1 MFMSTPIDSVATTF
15 ARSLTTALFVVILL
29 PLSSC
34 EKFSSSKRSAADDSL
49 AMTVPGDPQNTN
61 IRRTY
66 YPDGKIHKEIV
77 TNNGTKSGIS
87 KEYYKN
93 GKVFQE
99 VNYVANLREGIAR
112 RYFDT
117 GVLSQETP
125 YKNDKMHGVQKKYRR
140 SGKLMA
146 EVPYF
151 EGHRCIGL
159 KEFTTEGV
167 VKVRYPTI
175 EITPINTI
183 LKDGNFILEVRMS
196 DDSKG
201 VEYYTGELVDGK
213 YIKEEMN
220 TVFDK
225 KDGVARIYYSVPKGD
240 FRMEK
245 VNVIA
250 KVKTAQSNYYITQK
264 SYHLAVENR

>member
-1 MFMSTPIDSVATTF
+1 MSKPIDSVATTI
-15 ARSLTTALFVVILL
+15 SLTFTTAFFFVAFLA
-29 PLSSC
+29 LSSC
-34 EKFSSSKRSAADDSL
+34 EKFSDTKRSLADDSL
-49 AMTVPGDPQNTN
+49 AMTVSGDPENTN

-99 VNYVANLREGIAR
+99 VNYVANLREGVAR

-125 YKNDKMHGVQKKYRR
+125 YKNDKMHGIQKKYRR
-140 SGKLMA
+140 SGKLMS

-159 KEFTTEGV
+159 KEYTADGK
-167 VKVRYPTI
+167 VKVRYPSI
-175 EITPINTI
+175 VVTPINN
-183 LKDGNFILEVRMS
+183 LRVDENYILEIRMS

-201 VEYYTGELVDGK
+201 VEYYTGALVDGK

-220 TVFDK
+220 TIFDTK
-225 KDGVARIYYSVPKGD
+225 KGVARIYFAIPRGD
-240 FRMEK
+240 RRDE
-245 VNVIA
+245 VINVIA
-250 KVKTAQSNYYITQK
+250 KVKTAQSNYYITQT
-264 SYHLAVENR
+264 SYHLSVKN

>member
-1 MFMSTPIDSVATTF
+1 MRKPIVSRGLTSALSVTNAFFILIVLMFA
-15 ARSLTTALFVVILL
+15 
-29 PLSSC
+29 SC
-34 EKFSSSKRSAADDSL
+34 NTMTSESSAADDSL
-49 AMTVPGDPQNTN
+49 SMSVPGDPKDAN

-93 GKVFQE
+93 GQVFQE

-125 YKNDKMHGVQKKYRR
+125 YKNDKMHGIQKKYRR

-146 EVPYF
+146 EIPYF
-151 EGHRCIGL
+151 EGHLCVGI
-159 KEFTTEGV
+159 KEYTTEGV
-167 VKVRYPTI
+167 VKVRYPDI
-175 EITPINTI
+175 EITPINTVQ
-183 LKDGNFILEVRMS
+183 KDNSFILEISMS
-196 DDSKG
+196 DNSKG
-201 VEYYTGELVDGK
+201 VDYYTGELVDGK

-220 TVFDK
+220 SIFDTK
-225 KDGVARIYYSVPKGD
+225 GGVARIHYTIPKGD
-240 FRMEK
+240 SRNETI
-245 VNVIA
+245 NIIA

-264 SYHLAVENR
+264 SYRLSVRH

>member
-1 MFMSTPIDSVATTF
+1 MRKPIDS
-15 ARSLTTALFVVILL
+15 RRLTTALL
-29 PLSSC
+29 LSSSFLLLIALTFASC
-34 EKFSSSKRSAADDSL
+34 KTSTDETASADDSL
-49 AMTVPGDPQNTN
+49 AMTVLGDPKDAN

-146 EVPYF
+146 EIPYF
-151 EGHRCIGL
+151 EGHQCVGL
-159 KEFTTEGV
+159 KEYTTEGV
-167 VKVRYPTI
+167 VKVRYPDI
-175 EITPINTI
+175 VITPINTV
-183 LKDGNFILEVRMS
+183 LKDNNFILEISMS

-201 VEYYTGELVDGK
+201 VDYYTGELVDGK

-220 TVFDK
+220 SIFDTK
-225 KDGVARIYYSVPKGD
+225 GGVARIYYTIPRGD
-240 FRMEK
+240 SRNET
-245 VNVIA
+245 VNIIA

-264 SYHLAVENR
+264 SYHLQVRH

>member
-1 MFMSTPIDSVATTF
+1 MSKPIDSVATTF
-15 ARSLTTALFVVILL
+15 AQSLTTVLFVVILL
-29 PLSSC
+29 PLWSC

-49 AMTVPGDPQNTN
+49 ALTVPGDPQNTN

-125 YKNDKMHGVQKKYRR
+125 YKNDKMHGIQKKYRR
-140 SGKLMA
+140 SGKLMS

-159 KEFTTEGV
+159 KEYTADGK
-167 VKVRYPTI
+167 VKVRYPSI
-175 EITPINTI
+175 VITPINN
-183 LKDGNFILEVRMS
+183 LRVDENYILEIRMS

-201 VEYYTGELVDGK
+201 VEYYTGALVDGK

-220 TVFDK
+220 TIFDTK
-225 KDGVARIYYSVPKGD
+225 NGVARIYFAIPRGD
-240 FRMEK
+240 RRDE
-245 VNVIA
+245 VINIIA
-250 KVKTAQSNYYITQK
+250 KAKTAQSNYYITQT
-264 SYHLAVENR
+264 SYHLSVKN